1 MNPPRTIAEL
11 RASEYSCLPVKL
23 EIKKNLIKKLQNS
36 GHIFPGIVG
45 YDESVIPQIINALFS
60 NHNIILLG
68 ERGQAKSRILREL
81 QGLLDKLIPAIRGCE
96 INDNPFSPVCK
107 RCKNIVS
114 EMGEKTEI
122 EWIER
127 ERRYGEK
134 LATPDITIA
143 DILGE
148 VDPIK
153 VAEGRYLSDELT
165 IHFGL
170 IPRTNRGIF
179 AINEIQDLPER
190 VQVGLLN
197 IMEEGDIQIRGYKI
211 RLPLDIMIVATANP
225 EDYTN
230 RGRIIT
236 PLKDRFDVRIRTHYP
251 KERETEIKII
261 ENENRNKFSTGM
273 SAFVPEFM
281 KKIIS
286 EITFQAR
293 RSPEINQRSG
303 VSVRMSI
310 TNYETLLANAEKRS
324 IINQENEVI
333 PRISDLHSLTP
344 SMFGKIEIEYTGKDE
359 NEIDL
364 FQKLINKAVKIVFNE
379 YFNTDDFKNII
390 DVFNN
395 GAWMDVSDITPSDE
409 YMSFYNEFPDLKSK
423 LEVLDLRQSAGALA
437 SAIEFILEGLY
448 LHNLL
453 NKDKV
458 KEKIHYRGS
467 VLRKP

>member
-1 MNPPRTIAEL
+1 MNLPRTIAEL
-11 RASEYSCLPVKL
+11 RISEYSPVSVKMEL
-23 EIKKNLIKKLQNS
+23 KRNVIKKLQNS
-36 GHIFPGIVG
+36 GHLFPGIVG
-45 YDESVIPQIINALFS
+45 YDETVIPQLINAILSF
-60 NHNIILLG
+60 HNIILLG
-68 ERGQAKSRILREL
+68 ERGQAKSRILRL
-81 QGLLDKLIPAIRGCE
+81 LPSLLDEFIPIIKGCE
-96 INDNPFSPVCK
+96 INDNPFNPVCR
-107 RCKNIVS
+107 RCKELVA
-114 EMGEKTEI
+114 EKGDDTEI
-122 EWIER
+122 EWIGR
-127 ERRYGEK
+127 DKRYGEK

-143 DILGE
+143 DLIGE

-251 KERETEIKII
+251 KDRDTEIRIM
-261 ENENRNKFSTGM
+261 EAESRNKFSGM
-273 SAFVPEFM
+273 DVFVPEFM
-281 KKIIS
+281 KKILA
-286 EITFQAR
+286 EITFQCR
-293 RSPEINQRSG
+293 RSTEINQRSG

-310 TNYETLLANAEKRS
+310 TNYETVLANAERRS
-324 IINQENEVI
+324 ILNREKEVV
-333 PRISDLHSLTP
+333 PRIVDLQSLFP
-344 SMFGKIEIEYTGKDE
+344 SISGKIEIEYTGKDE
-359 NEIDL
+359 NEIEL
-364 FQKLINKAVKIVFNE
+364 FQKIIKRAVKSVFDEYFVVDDFREIVEVFNR
-379 YFNTDDFKNII
+379 
-390 DVFNN
+390 
-395 GAWMDVSDITPSDE
+395 GALMDLYDLTPSSE
-409 YMSFYNEFPDLKSK
+409 FLSFYNEFPVLRSK
-423 LEVLDLRQSAGALA
+423 FEMLNIKESPGAVA

-453 NKDKV
+453 NKEV
-458 KEKIHYRGS
+458 VNQKINYRGS
-467 VLRKP
+467 GFRKT

>member
-1 MNPPRTIAEL
+1 MELPGTIAEL
-11 RASEYSCLPVKL
+11 RASEYSCLPVKS
-23 EIKKNLIKKLQNS
+23 EIKKNLMKKLQNS
-36 GHIFPGIVG
+36 GHIFPGIIG
-45 YDESVIPQIINALFS
+45 YDDSVIPQIVNAILS
-60 NHNIILLG
+60 GHNIILLG
-68 ERGQAKSRILREL
+68 ERGQAKSRILRQL
-81 QGLLDKLIPAIRGCE
+81 QELLDEVVPAIKGCE
-96 INDNPFSPVCK
+96 INDNPFNPICK
-107 RCKNIVS
+107 RCKNIVE
-114 EMGEKTEI
+114 EMGENTEI
-122 EWIER
+122 EWVER

-197 IMEEGDIQIRGYKI
+197 VMEEGDIQIRGYKI
-211 RLPLDIMIVATANP
+211 RLPLDIMIVASANP

-251 KERETEIKII
+251 KDRETEIKIMMA
-261 ENENRNKFSTGM
+261 ESRNKFSTGM
-273 SAFVPEFM
+273 NVFVPEFM
-281 KKIIS
+281 RKIVG

-293 RSPEINQRSG
+293 RAPEINQRSG

-324 IINQENEVI
+324 IINKEKEIV
-333 PRISDLHSLTP
+333 PRVSDLYSLIP
-344 SMFGKIEIEYTGKDE
+344 SMFGKLEIEYTGKEE
-359 NEIDL
+359 NEVEL
-364 FQKLINKAVKIVFNE
+364 FNKLINKSIKVVFDE
-379 YFNTDDFKNII
+379 YFNTDEFKTIT
-390 DVFNN
+390 DTFNN
-395 GAWMDVSDITPSDE
+395 GAWMDVSDITPSEE
-409 YMSFYNEFPDLKSK
+409 YLSFYNEFPDLKSK
-423 LEVLDLRQSAGALA
+423 FELLGMRESPGALA

-453 NKDKV
+453 HKDKI
-458 KEKIHYRGS
+458 EGKIHYRGGGFK
-467 VLRKP
+467 RT

>member
-1 MNPPRTIAEL
+1 MNLPRNIAEL
-11 RASEYSCLPVKL
+11 RAAEYTCLPVKS

-45 YDESVIPQIINALFS
+45 YDDTVIPQIINAIFS
-60 NHNIILLG
+60 YHNIILLG

-81 QGLLDKLIPAIRGCE
+81 KGLLDELVPAIKGCE

-107 RCKNIVS
+107 RCRDIVA
-114 EMGEKTEI
+114 EMGDKTEI
-122 EWIER
+122 EWIDR

-251 KERETEIKII
+251 RERETEIKII
-261 ENENRNKFSTGM
+261 ENENRNKIPAGM
-273 SAFVPEFM
+273 TFFVPEFM
-281 KKIIS
+281 KKIIG

-293 RSPEINQRSG
+293 KSTEINQRSG

-310 TNYETLLANAEKRS
+310 TNYETLLANAERRS
-324 IINQENEVI
+324 IINKEKEVV
-333 PRISDLHSLTP
+333 PRISDLNSLMP
-344 SMFGKIEIEYTGKDE
+344 SMFGKIEIEYTGKEE

-379 YFNTDDFKNII
+379 YFNTADFKNII

-395 GAWMDVSDITPSDE
+395 GAWMDVSDMTPSEE

-423 LEVLDLRQSAGALA
+423 LELLGIGQSTGAIA

-453 NKDKV
+453 NKERV
-458 KEKIHYRGS
+458 NEKIHYRGS
-467 VLRKP
+467 ILRKP

>member
-1 MNPPRTIAEL
+1 MNLPRTIAEL
-11 RASEYSCLPVKL
+11 RASEYSCIPVKA
-23 EIKKNLIKKLQNS
+23 EIKKNVIKKLQDS
-36 GHIFPGIVG
+36 GNIFPGIVG
-45 YDESVIPQIINALFS
+45 YEDSVIPQIINALFS
-60 NHNIILLG
+60 EHNIILLG
-68 ERGQAKSRILREL
+68 ERGQAKSRILRSL
-81 QGLLDKLIPAIRGCE
+81 QNLLDDYIPIIKGCE
-96 INDNPFSPVCK
+96 INDNPFHPVCR

-114 EMGEKTEI
+114 EMGEDTEI
-122 EWIER
+122 EWIDR

-143 DILGE
+143 DLLGE

-197 IMEEGDIQIRGYKI
+197 IMEEGDIQIRGYRI

-251 KERETEIKII
+251 KDRETEIKIMI
-261 ENENRNKFSTGM
+261 SESRNKFTPGM
-273 SAFVPEFM
+273 NVIVPEFM

-293 RSPEINQRSG
+293 RLPEINQRSG
-303 VSVRMSI
+303 VSVRMTI
-310 TNYETLLANAEKRS
+310 TNYETLLANAERRS
-324 IINQENEVI
+324 ILNKERDVV
-333 PRISDLHSLTP
+333 PRISDLYSLMP
-344 SMFGKIEIEYTGKDE
+344 SMLGKIEIEYTGRDE
-359 NEIDL
+359 NEMEL
-364 FQKLINKAVKIVFNE
+364 FQKLINKSVKIVFDE
-379 YFNTDDFKNII
+379 YFKVDEFQDII
-390 DVFNN
+390 DTFNN
-395 GAWMDVSDITPSDE
+395 GAWMDVSDTTPSQE
-409 YMSFYNEFPDLKSK
+409 YLSFYNEFHNLKSK
-423 LEVLDLRQSAGALA
+423 IEILGLKGSPAELA
-437 SAIEFILEGLY
+437 SAVEFILEGLY

-453 NKDKV
+453 NKDRV
-458 KEKIHYRGS
+458 EGKIHYRGGF
-467 VLRKP
+467 VKRI

>member
-1 MNPPRTIAEL
+1 MNLPQTIAEL
-11 RASEYSCLPVKL
+11 RASEYSCIPVKA
-23 EIKKNLIKKLQNS
+23 EIKRNVIKKLQNS
-36 GHIFPGIVG
+36 GNIFPGIVG
-45 YDESVIPQIINALFS
+45 YDDSIIPQIINAIFS
-60 NHNIILLG
+60 SHNIILLG
-68 ERGQAKSRILREL
+68 ERGQAKSRILRSL
-81 QGLLDKLIPAIRGCE
+81 QNLLDDHIPIIKGCE

-107 RCKNIVS
+107 RCKNILS
-114 EMGEKTEI
+114 KMGENTEI
-122 EWIER
+122 EWIDR

-143 DILGE
+143 DLLGE

-236 PLKDRFDVRIRTHYP
+236 PLKDRFDARIRTHYP
-251 KERETEIKII
+251 NDRETEIKIMVS
-261 ENENRNKFSTGM
+261 ESRNRFTPGM
-273 SAFVPEFM
+273 NVLVPEFM

-293 RSPEINQRSG
+293 RLPEINQRSG
-303 VSVRMSI
+303 VSVRMTI
-310 TNYETLLANAEKRS
+310 TNYETLLANAERRS
-324 IINQENEVI
+324 ILNKERDVV
-333 PRISDLHSLTP
+333 PRISDLYSLIP
-344 SMFGKIEIEYTGKDE
+344 SMFGKIEIEYTGRDE
-359 NEIDL
+359 NEIEL
-364 FQKLINKAVKIVFNE
+364 FQKLINKSVKIVFDE
-379 YFNTDDFKNII
+379 YFKVDEFQNII
-390 DVFNN
+390 DTFNN
-395 GAWMDVSDITPSDE
+395 GAWMDVSDTTPSEE
-409 YMSFYNEFPDLKSK
+409 YQSFYNEFNNLKSK
-423 LEVLDLRQSAGALA
+423 IEILGLKDSGGELA

-448 LHNLL
+448 LHNML

-458 KEKIHYRGS
+458 EGKTHYRGGL
-467 VLRKP
+467 VKRI

>member
-1 MNPPRTIAEL
+1 MNLPRTIAEL
-11 RASEYSCLPVKL
+11 RASEYSCLPVKA
-23 EIKKNLIKKLQNS
+23 EIKKNLIKKIENS
-36 GHIFPGIVG
+36 GHIFPGIIG
-45 YDESVIPQIINALFS
+45 YDDSVIPQIINALFS

-68 ERGQAKSRILREL
+68 ERGQAKSKILREM
-81 QGLLDKLIPAIRGCE
+81 QGLLDDLVPAIKGCE
-96 INDNPFSPVCK
+96 INDNPFAPVCK
-107 RCKNIVS
+107 RCKDIVA

-122 EWIER
+122 EWIGR

-251 KERETEIKII
+251 KDVETEIKIMVA
-261 ENENRNKFSTGM
+261 ESRNKFSTGM
-273 SAFVPEFM
+273 NVFVPEFM
-281 KKIIS
+281 KKIIG
-286 EITFQAR
+286 EVTFQAR

-324 IINQENEVI
+324 IINKENEIV
-333 PRISDLHSLTP
+333 PRVSDLYSLIP

-359 NEIDL
+359 NELEL
-364 FQKLINKAVKIVFNE
+364 FQKLINKAVKVVFDE
-379 YFNTDDFKNII
+379 YFNPDDFKDIL

-395 GAWMDVSDITPSDE
+395 GAWMDISDIAPSTE
-409 YMSFYNEFPDLKSK
+409 YLSFYNEFTNLKSK
-423 LEVLDLRQSAGALA
+423 LEILGLKPSPGALA

-453 NKDKV
+453 NKEKV
-458 KEKIHYRGS
+458 KEKIHYRGTGF
-467 VLRKP
+467 RKA